1 MIRTLIIDDELHARD
16 ELAALLQETG
26 EFELLGTCANA
37 MEAIK
42 AINREHPAVIFLDV
56 NMPVLSGFDLLGM
69 IDEEQMPYV
78 VFVTAYDEYALKAF
92 QEKTLDYLLKPVEPE
107 RLEMAVRKIKG
118 ALSGGSQQSFHAA
131 PLTRIP
137 CVTANRIRLI
147 DLQQI
152 EYVHSDLSGVHVV
165 GGGTESYTELTL
177 KVLEARS
184 PLTRCHRQYLVN
196 PDQIEEI
203 TLLEHGLAEIRTRGG
218 SRLPVSRRYLKRL
231 KELLSF

>member
-1 MIRTLIIDDELHARD
+1 MIRTLIIDDEQHARD
-16 ELAALLQETG
+16 ELAVLLSDTG

-42 AINREHPAVIFLDV
+42 AINRDHPAVIFLDV

-69 IDEEQMPYV
+69 IDQEQMPYV

-92 QEKTLDYLLKPVEPE
+92 EEKTLDYLLKPVEPA
-107 RLEMAVRKIKG
+107 RLDMAIRKIKG
-118 ALSGGSQQSFHAA
+118 ALEGGNRQSFDTH

-137 CVTANRIRLI
+137 CVTANRIRLV
-147 DLQQI
+147 DLSQI

-177 KVLEARS
+177 KVLESRS
-184 PLTRCHRQYLVN
+184 HLTRCHRQYLVN
-196 PDQIEEI
+196 PDQIDEI
-203 TLLEHGLAEIRTRGG
+203 TLLEHGLAEIRTRSGH
-218 SRLPVSRRYLKRL
+218 RLPVSRRYLKRL

>member
-1 MIRTLIIDDELHARD
+1 MIRTLIIDDEQHARD
-16 ELAALLQETG
+16 ELAALLQDTG

-69 IDEEQMPYV
+69 IDEAQMPYV

-92 QEKTLDYLLKPVEPE
+92 EEKTLDYLLKPVEPE

-118 ALSGGSQQSFHAA
+118 ALAGGSQQSFHAA

-137 CVTANRIRLI
+137 CVTANRVRLI

-177 KVLEARS
+177 KVLESRS

-196 PDQIEEI
+196 PDQIDEI